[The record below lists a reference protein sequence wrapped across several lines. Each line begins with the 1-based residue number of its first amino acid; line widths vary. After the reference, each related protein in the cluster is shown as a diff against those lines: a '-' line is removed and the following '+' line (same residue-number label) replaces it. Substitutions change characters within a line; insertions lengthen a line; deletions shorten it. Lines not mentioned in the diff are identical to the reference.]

1 MADLIEHSGVVER
14 TERDTVY
21 VRITSRSAC
30 GTCKARQA
38 CGLAEAQDKIVAVAT
53 PEAGQYAVG
62 GEVMV
67 GVRRSAGVRAVV
79 LAYVGALA
87 VLLAVLAGTIAVAGW
102 SEGAGALAAIAGV
115 GVYYF
120 VLWLF
125 RRKIEHTI
133 QFTITKIS
141 WKYYFTRS

>member
-87 VLLAVLAGTIAVAGW
+87 VLLAVLAGTITAAEW

-133 QFTITKIS
+133 QFTITKI
-141 WKYYFTRS
+141 

>member
-1 MADLIEHSGVVER
+1 MADLIEHCGVVER

-53 PEAGQYAVG
+53 PEAGQYA
-62 GEVMV
+62 
-67 GVRRSAGVRAVV
+67 AGVRAVV

-87 VLLAVLAGTIAVAGW
+87 VLLAVLVGTIAVAGW

-120 VLWLF
+120 ALWLF

-133 QFTITKIS
+133 QFTITKI
-141 WKYYFTRS
+141 

>member
-30 GTCKARQA
+30 GTCKAREA
-38 CGLAEAQDKIVAVAT
+38 CGLAEAQDKIVVVTT

-62 GEVMV
+62 GAVMV
-67 GVRRSAGVRAVV
+67 GVRRSAGIRAVV
-79 LAYVGALA
+79 LADVGALV
-87 VLLAVLAGTIAVAGW
+87 VLLAVLVGAILAGL
-102 SEGAGALAAIAGV
+102 SEGLSALAAIAGV

-120 VLWLF
+120 ARWLF

-133 QFTITKIS
+133 QFTITKN
-141 WKYYFTRS
+141 Y

>member
-102 SEGAGALAAIAGV
+102 SEGAGDLAAIAGV

-133 QFTITKIS
+133 QFTITKI
-141 WKYYFTRS
+141 

>member
-1 MADLIEHSGVVER
+1 MADLIEHCGVVER

-53 PEAGQYAVG
+53 PEAGQYAAG
-62 GEVMV
+62 REVMV

-79 LAYVGALA
+79 LAVR
-87 VLLAVLAGTIAVAGW
+87 VGTIAVAGW

-120 VLWLF
+120 ALWLF

-133 QFTITKIS
+133 QFTITKI
-141 WKYYFTRS
+141 

>member
-1 MADLIEHSGVVER
+1 MIEHSGVVER

-87 VLLAVLAGTIAVAGW
+87 VLLAVLSGTIAVAGW

-133 QFTITKIS
+133 QFTITKI
-141 WKYYFTRS
+141 

>member
-1 MADLIEHSGVVER
+1 MADLIEHCGVVER

-38 CGLAEAQDKIVAVAT
+38 CGLAEAQGR
-53 PEAGQYAVG
+53 EG
-62 GEVMV
+62 MV

-87 VLLAVLAGTIAVAGW
+87 VLLAVLVGTIAVAGW

-120 VLWLF
+120 ALWLF

-133 QFTITKIS
+133 QFTITKI
-141 WKYYFTRS
+141 

>member
-79 LAYVGALA
+79 LLS
-87 VLLAVLAGTIAVAGW
+87 LIH
-102 SEGAGALAAIAGV
+102 I
-115 GVYYF
+115 
-120 VLWLF
+120 
-125 RRKIEHTI
+125 
-133 QFTITKIS
+133 
-141 WKYYFTRS
+141 

>member
-14 TERDTVY
+14 AERDTVY

-30 GTCKARQA
+30 GTCKAREA
-38 CGLAEAQDKIVAVAT
+38 CGLAEAQDKIVAVT
-53 PEAGQYAVG
+53 TSEAGRYAA
-62 GEVMV
+62 GEAVMV

-87 VLLAVLAGTIAVAGW
+87 VLLAVLVAAIAVAGL
-102 SEGAGALAAIAGV
+102 SEGVSALAAIAGV
-115 GVYYF
+115 GVYYL

-133 QFTITKIS
+133 QFTITKI
-141 WKYYFTRS
+141 

>member
-1 MADLIEHSGVVER
+1 MADLIEHCGVVER

-53 PEAGQYAVG
+53 PEAGQYAAG
-62 GEVMV
+62 REVMV

-87 VLLAVLAGTIAVAGW
+87 VLLAVLVGTILRAWAFIISRCG
-102 SEGAGALAAIAGV
+102 SFGG
-115 GVYYF
+115 
-120 VLWLF
+120 
-125 RRKIEHTI
+125 KSNT
-133 QFTITKIS
+133 QFNLQ
-141 WKYYFTRS
+141 

>member
-87 VLLAVLAGTIAVAGW
+87 VLLAVLVGTIAVAEW

-133 QFTITKIS
+133 QFTITKI
-141 WKYYFTRS
+141 

>member
-30 GTCKARQA
+30 GTCKAREA

-53 PEAGQYAVG
+53 PEAGQYAAG

-79 LAYVGALA
+79 LAYVGALV
-87 VLLAVLAGTIAVAGW
+87 VLLAVLVGTIAVAGW
-102 SEGAGALAAIAGV
+102 NEGMGALAAIAGV

-133 QFTITKIS
+133 QFTITKI
-141 WKYYFTRS
+141 

>member
-1 MADLIEHSGVVER
+1 MVRPIEHSGVVER
-14 TERDTVY
+14 TAPDAVY

-30 GTCKARQA
+30 GTRKARQA

-79 LAYVGALA
+79 LACVGALA

-133 QFTITKIS
+133 QFTITKI
-141 WKYYFTRS
+141 

>member
-1 MADLIEHSGVVER
+1 MIEHCGVVER

-67 GVRRSAGVRAVV
+67 GVRRSAGVRAV
-79 LAYVGALA
+79 
-87 VLLAVLAGTIAVAGW
+87 LLAVLAGTIAVAGW

-133 QFTITKIS
+133 QFTITKI
-141 WKYYFTRS
+141 

>member
-79 LAYVGALA
+79 LAYVGALV

-102 SEGAGALAAIAGV
+102 NEGMGALAAIAGV

-133 QFTITKIS
+133 QFTITKI
-141 WKYYFTRS
+141 

>member
-1 MADLIEHSGVVER
+1 MADLIEHCGVVER

-53 PEAGQYAVG
+53 PEAGQYAAG
-62 GEVMV
+62 REVMV

-87 VLLAVLAGTIAVAGW
+87 VLLAVLVGTIAVAG
-102 SEGAGALAAIAGV
+102 IAGV

-120 VLWLF
+120 ALWLF

-133 QFTITKIS
+133 QFTITKI
-141 WKYYFTRS
+141 

>member
-30 GTCKARQA
+30 GTFKARQA

-133 QFTITKIS
+133 QFTITKI
-141 WKYYFTRS
+141 

>member
-1 MADLIEHSGVVER
+1 MADLIEHCGVVER

-38 CGLAEAQDKIVAVAT
+38 CGLAEAQDKIVAVVT
-53 PEAGQYAVG
+53 PEAGQYAAG
-62 GEVMV
+62 REVMV

-79 LAYVGALA
+79 LA
-87 VLLAVLAGTIAVAGW
+87 VLVGTIAVAGW

-120 VLWLF
+120 ALWLF

-133 QFTITKIS
+133 QFTITKI
-141 WKYYFTRS
+141 